1 MSMLNGSEFLITDL
15 FCSKYHVI
23 EYIFLEGDKSHYFI
37 FILLLDNYNYLLFT
51 SGSLRLKH
59 YT

>member
-37 FILLLDNYNYLLFT
+37 FISLLITYYLLFT
-51 SGSLRLKH
+51 SDSLRLKH